1 MNGDVEMDNLCI
13 AAFIGDECRGV
24 TTATTDG
31 LYLLTV
37 AGNAEETGQ
46 VVRFATIYNGEV
58 VWFNE
63 ELQWVSDWI
72 YGNLDEP
79 QIFTLETS
87 GVDNLNADATGIKIT
102 PTVIVDVVN
111 VSAGDLLKSVMVY
124 SANGKLLE
132 SVTPNDNQ
140 VTLNLSHLID
150 GVYFVEARTYSGARA
165 VKQVIKR

>member
-1 MNGDVEMDNLCI
+1 M
-13 AAFIGDECRGV
+13 
-24 TTATTDG
+24 
-31 LYLLTV
+31 
-37 AGNAEETGQ
+37 
-46 VVRFATIYNGEV
+46 
-58 VWFNE
+58 
-63 ELQWVSDWI
+63 
-72 YGNLDEP
+72 
-79 QIFTLETS
+79 
-87 GVDNLNADATGIKIT
+87 
-102 PTVIVDVVN
+102 VN